1 MSSGDDKSRPD
12 SAAPD
17 EKPRRSHAK
26 RTQSKDK
33 PDLSRRNFIKG
44 AGIASFAA
52 SAGVLLADRIADAA
66 PRPQTGGMG
75 GGGILG
81 PGEVPVTLNINGK
94 AHTLKLEPRTTLLD
108 TLRNHLDLTGAKKV
122 CDRAT
127 CGACTVH
134 IDGRAVYSCTTLA
147 IDAQGREIT
156 TIEGLEDAAHLST
169 MSNAFW
175 DNDAQQCGFCTP
187 GFVMA
192 CTAYLEH
199 EPHPTREGLEKAL
212 GGNLCRC
219 GTYMGIKD
227 AVLQAA
233 TSSKTKGARA

>member
-1 MSSGDDKSRPD
+1 MSSGDDKPRPD
-12 SAAPD
+12 SAAPE
-17 EKPRRSHAK
+17 EKPSRSRSK
-26 RTQSKDK
+26 RSRDSNT

-44 AGIASFAA
+44 AGIASVAA
-52 SAGVLLADRIADAA
+52 SAGVLLTDRLADAA
-66 PRPQTGGMG
+66 SRPQTSGMG
-75 GGGILG
+75 GGVLG

-94 AHTLKLEPRTTLLD
+94 MRTLKIEPRTTLLD

-233 TSSKTKGARA
+233 MSSKTKGARA